1 MLSISIAALPSH
13 RCGLL
18 VPSHDQGERESS
30 NRMSR
35 LSRHRFRPFPKDP
48 AAGEARLGQDTPGG
62 RNPAQCRTSGGERA
76 MISIEISGHGQ
87 YTILQLGKKDS
98 ARYGLGRHGAS
109 GWPLAPARER
119 LGSRSLRPG
128 TMN

>member
-48 AAGEARLGQDTPGG
+48 AAGEARRRWDKT
-62 RNPAQCRTSGGERA
+62 RPADGTRR
-76 MISIEISGHGQ
+76 
-87 YTILQLGKKDS
+87 S
-98 ARYGLGRHGAS
+98 A
-109 GWPLAPARER
+109 ER
-119 LGSRSLRPG
+119 LEVSEL
-128 TMN
+128 